1 MLDIG
6 TGYLV
11 SMFILSDYPFKITG
25 TTLNKGIIYYY
36 LVHVHDIRS
45 KYIFVPSVLHQHTS
59 SYKLSYR
66 FTGTSTSNL
75 SLS

>member
-25 TTLNKGIIYYY
+25 TTLNKGIMYYY

-45 KYIFVPSVLHQHTS
+45 NRPGS
-59 SYKLSYR
+59 
-66 FTGTSTSNL
+66 
-75 SLS
+75 